1 MPYVDFKY
9 TSLFLN
15 LGFVEE
21 TSDNY
26 VKKYTDSYQINIEA
40 ERQEINYGNNFKT
53 NNTTPTNLYEHKD
66 FVVLECVNRLLE
78 KGYSRT
84 DLQMIGDADNME
96 MPDIIV
102 CDTLGNKY
110 FAIDC
115 RRWGKDFEKEFA
127 NFKKGKGRLLSY
139 YKNFKEVK
147 YLCLYT
153 SRLDGGLLELKNPII
168 STSNIDNKLEFFFS
182 GIFEDNIKPY
192 SALLSFSEQ
201 ERNQKFSKMD
211 KKASEIHDIGDYQI
225 EEGVLIK
232 YSGNSKNIT
241 IPSNVINVGTGAF
254 WNCTSLVSVEIPN
267 GVKSIHLL
275 VVHWYL

>member
-9 TSLFLN
+9 TSLFWK

-26 VKKYTDSYQINIEA
+26 VKKYYNSYQINIEA
-40 ERQEINYGNNFKT
+40 ERQEINYGNNIKT
-53 NNTTPTNLYEHKD
+53 NNTTPTNLYKHKD

-84 DLQMIGDADNME
+84 DLQLIGDADNME

-153 SRLDGGLLELKNPII
+153 SRLDG
-168 STSNIDNKLEFFFS
+168 
-182 GIFEDNIKPY
+182 
-192 SALLSFSEQ
+192 
-201 ERNQKFSKMD
+201 
-211 KKASEIHDIGDYQI
+211 
-225 EEGVLIK
+225 
-232 YSGNSKNIT
+232 
-241 IPSNVINVGTGAF
+241 
-254 WNCTSLVSVEIPN
+254 
-267 GVKSIHLL
+267 
-275 VVHWYL
+275 